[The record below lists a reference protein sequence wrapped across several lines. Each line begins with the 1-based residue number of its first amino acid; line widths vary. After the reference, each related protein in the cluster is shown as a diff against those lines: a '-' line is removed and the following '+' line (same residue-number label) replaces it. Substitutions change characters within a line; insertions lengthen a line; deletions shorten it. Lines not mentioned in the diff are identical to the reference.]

1 MYCVACGV
9 VMDYGF
15 RDRDKNRSERRGREF
30 PDENKSIK
38 NVTIRGVDGQIYDEF
53 SQVIQSSGM
62 TMGDALSKMMR
73 DVSRDFD
80 EVFPKLSATNLKYM
94 MKKDKIS
101 VEHFD
106 NLSVSL
112 KDLEETDKRVRFQH
126 IRCLTIEEDITIE
139 AFETYIARIEHCGIV
154 RIPEVLPKLLIY
166 SKISHSD
173 QIEIYPRIEGDQIE
187 PVI

>member
-1 MYCVACGV
+1 
-9 VMDYGF
+9 MDYGMRA
-15 RDRDKNRSERRGREF
+15 RDEDRSERGRRF
-30 PDENKSIK
+30 PDENKSSK
-38 NVTIRGVDGQIYDEF
+38 TVTIRGVDGQIYDEF

-62 TMGDALSKMMR
+62 TMGDAMSKMMR

-80 EVFPKLSATNLKYM
+80 EVFPKLSAMNLKYM

-126 IRCLTIEEDITIE
+126 IRSLTIEEDITIE
-139 AFETYIARIEHCGIV
+139 AFETYVARIEHCGTV
-154 RIPEVLPKLLIY
+154 RISEVLPKLLIY
-166 SKISHSD
+166 SKIAHCD
-173 QIEIYPRIEGDQIE
+173 QIEIYPLVHGDPLE
-187 PVI
+187 PAV